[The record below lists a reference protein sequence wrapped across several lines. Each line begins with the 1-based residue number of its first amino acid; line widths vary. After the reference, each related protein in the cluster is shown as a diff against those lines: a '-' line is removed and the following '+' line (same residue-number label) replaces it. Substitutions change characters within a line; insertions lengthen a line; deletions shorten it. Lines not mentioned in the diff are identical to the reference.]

1 MFVPRSSQMHTGY
14 HVHTTMADK
23 PDVRPVPFIP
33 TVYEHVAPEPL
44 HWEYHVLTID
54 SREDS
59 LPDTEQLNALGKEG
73 WILVSILDENASG
86 KGHRVHYYF
95 VRQPK
100 E

>member
-1 MFVPRSSQMHTGY
+1 MFVPRPSQISTGHPSY
-14 HVHTTMADK
+14 ITMADK
-23 PDVRPVPFIP
+23 PDVRPSAFIP
-33 TVYEHVAPEPL
+33 TVYEHVAAEPMR
-44 HWEYHVLTID
+44 WEYHVLTLD
-54 SREDS
+54 SREDP
-59 LPDTEQLNALGKEG
+59 LPDADQLNALGKEG